1 MNSNTNDSG
10 RQRLLRYLEGDLS
23 PEARDAVEVRLRR
36 DDGFRATY
44 DRLRAVRDTV
54 QDTPASFAA
63 GFSGRVMDRVRQQQ
77 EDALAALYEPIRGIF
92 LRLALASLLLIGGLG
107 TYNAMQYQE
116 TGAAGSPVEA
126 ALGLPEVTYG
136 TALQTEWKLDRDAP
150 E

>member
-1 MNSNTNDSG
+1 MNSNTNDPD

-23 PEARDAVEVRLRR
+23 PEARDEVDARLRR

-54 QDTPASFAA
+54 QSTPASFAA
-63 GFSGRVMDRVRQQQ
+63 GFSGRVMDRVRHQQ
-77 EDALAALYEPIRGIF
+77 EDVLAALYEPIRGAF

-107 TYNAMQYQE
+107 TYNAMQYQD
-116 TGAAGSPVEA
+116 TGAAGSAVEA

-136 TALQTEWKLDRDAP
+136 AALEVEWQLEPGDP

>member
-1 MNSNTNDSG
+1 MNTNESD
-10 RQRLLRYLEGDLS
+10 RQRLLCYLEDDLS
-23 PEARDAVEVRLRR
+23 PDARDEVEARLRQ
-36 DDGFRATY
+36 DDDFRETY
-44 DRLRAVRDTV
+44 DRLQAVRDTV
-54 QDTPASFAA
+54 QAIPTIFAS
-63 GFSGRVMDRVRQQQ
+63 GFSERVMDRVRQRR
-77 EDALAALYEPIRGIF
+77 EGGLAALYEHIHGAF

-136 TALQTEWKLDRDAP
+136 AALEAEWRLDPDDP

>member
-1 MNSNTNDSG
+1 MNTNESD
-10 RQRLLRYLEGDLS
+10 RQRLLRYLEGNLS
-23 PEARDAVEVRLRR
+23 PEARAEVDARLRR
-36 DDGFRATY
+36 DDGFRALHN
-44 DRLRAVRDTV
+44 RLRAVRDTV
-54 QDTPASFAA
+54 QDPPASFAA
-63 GFSGRVMDRVRQQQ
+63 GFSGRVMNRLRKQQ
-77 EDALAALYEPIRGIF
+77 EDALSALYEPIRGAF

-136 TALQTEWKLDRDAP
+136 AALEVEWQLEPGDP

>member
-1 MNSNTNDSG
+1 MNSNTNDPD

-23 PEARDAVEVRLRR
+23 PEARAEVDARLRR

-44 DRLRAVRDTV
+44 DRIRAVRDTV
-54 QDTPASFAA
+54 QDTPASFAT

-77 EDALAALYEPIRGIF
+77 EDVLAALYEPIRGAF

-116 TGAAGSPVEA
+116 TGTASSAVEA

-136 TALQTEWKLDRDAP
+136 AALQAEWQLDPDDP